1 VLLRNILQYHVVA
14 GQVPAATVASISHA
28 DTLQGQT
35 VVISAGDRVGVN
47 DVLVVDTDIE
57 ASNGIIHA
65 IDSVLTPSQPA
76 RSIPL
81 FARCETA
88 QVELGRGRRLLV
100 AINCSDDDSVDGRAR
115 QQAC

>member
-28 DTLQGQT
+28 DTLQGQP
-35 VVISAGDRVGVN
+35 VVISAGDRVGLN
-47 DVLVVDTDIE
+47 DALVVDTDIE

-65 IDSVLTPSQPA
+65 IDSVLMPPQSA
-76 RSIPL
+76 RSTPL
-81 FARCETA
+81 FARLGTA
-88 QVELGRGRRLLV
+88 QAELGRGRRLLV
-100 AINCSDDDSVDGRAR
+100 AIHCSDGEPVDGRAR